1 MLRTGLLMSLAVWLT
16 GCAAPT
22 LYSRTHYEELVYLS
36 YAKPDKATPEMQ
48 VKEMQADMQKAQ
60 SANQALPPGFHAH
73 LGYLYYQLG
82 QVQPAQQEFQAEK
95 AQFPESAVFMD
106 RLLANL
112 DKK

>member
-1 MLRTGLLMSLAVWLT
+1 MLRIAFLMTLAVWLT

-36 YAKPDKATPEMQ
+36 YAKPEKATPEMQ
-48 VKEMQADMQKAQ
+48 VKQMQADIRRAQ
-60 SANQALPPGFHAH
+60 SANKLLPPGFHAH

-82 QVQPAQQEFQAEK
+82 QLKEAQQEFQSEK